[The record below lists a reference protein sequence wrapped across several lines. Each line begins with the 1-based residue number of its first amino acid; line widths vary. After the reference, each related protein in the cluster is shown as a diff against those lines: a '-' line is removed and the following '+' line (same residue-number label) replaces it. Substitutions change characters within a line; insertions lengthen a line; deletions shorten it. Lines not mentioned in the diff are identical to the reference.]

1 MDLADWR
8 SRINDLDNQIL
19 NLLNQR
25 AEAALQIGHLKRRQ
39 GTPSYVPER
48 EAEILRAL
56 SARNAGPLPADSIAA
71 VWREVLS
78 SCRALEE
85 PLTVAYLGPQA
96 TFTHQAARERF
107 GAAAELKPAR
117 AIADIFEEVER
128 GRAAFGVVPVE
139 NSTEGAVNVTLD
151 RLAESDVV

>member
-48 EAEILRAL
+48 EAEILRSL
-56 SARNAGPLPADSIAA
+56 SAQNRGPLTDDNLAA
-71 VWREVLS
+71 IWREIQSASLAPEV
-78 SCRALEE
+78 
-85 PLTVAYLGPQA
+85 PLTVDYTGQA
-96 TFTHQAARERF
+96 CTITRQ
-107 GAAAELKPAR
+107 
-117 AIADIFEEVER
+117 
-128 GRAAFGVVPVE
+128 
-139 NSTEGAVNVTLD
+139 
-151 RLAESDVV
+151 